1 METIDGPKKRLTR
14 SDNKMIAGVLAGFA
28 EYFDIDPSLLRVI
41 YVVVSIL
48 SAGFPGLLIYLICWI
63 FIPQRS

>member
-1 METIDGPKKRLTR
+1 METIGAPKKRLTR
-14 SDNKMIAGVLAGFA
+14 SNNKMIAGVVAGFA

-48 SAGFPGLLIYLICWI
+48 SVGFPGLLIYLICWI
-63 FIPQRS
+63 FIPKQA

>member
-14 SDNKMIAGVLAGFA
+14 SENKMIAGVLAGFA

-63 FIPQRS
+63 FVPQQR